1 MVEVKDS
8 PADRS
13 SQKSARANV
22 TISVQPAAVVADNSQ
37 VTPRYYIGLR
47 FTGPLGTIYPTLYTG
62 TRLSLSIHAVTISS
76 VKFWLKKP

>member
-37 VTPRYYIGLR
+37 VKHRYYIGLR
-47 FTGPLGTIYPTLYTG
+47 LTRPRDSIYRTICTG
-62 TRLSLSIHAVTISS
+62 TRSSPQFVPLHIISEI
-76 VKFWLKKP
+76 LIEKP